1 MMNDREKPYLV
12 SNLILAMILAL
23 LIISFSVVFTL
34 NFRPLYYFDID
45 YLGIPE
51 SSGLSKEII
60 KENYDALIDYNSIFH
75 SGRLEFP
82 SLIMSESGEVH
93 FVEVKNIFVAV
104 QILFVLTLIL
114 SIAGIIYM
122 RRQKD
127 FQYLKYTAI
136 LTLAIPAVLGAV
148 IGLNWEKSFVIFH
161 QIFFNN
167 DYWIFDA
174 VTDPVITILPDTFF
188 FHCAILILLIVLL
201 GSGLCYFFFRR
212 YKKRTG

>member
-1 MMNDREKPYLV
+1 MKNRKRYSLV
-12 SNLILAMILAL
+12 SNIILATILSF
-23 LIISFSVVFTL
+23 LIISSSVVFTL
-34 NFRPLYYFDID
+34 NFRPLYYFDIN
-45 YLGIPE
+45 YLNIPE
-51 SSGLSKEII
+51 SSGLSEEII
-60 KENYDALIDYNSIFH
+60 KANYDALIDYNSIFH

-93 FVEVKNIFVAV
+93 FIEVKNIFVAV
-104 QILFVLTLIL
+104 QILFIITLIL
-114 SIAGIIYM
+114 SIAGIIYQ

-127 FQYLKYTAI
+127 FQYLKYTAV

-148 IGLNWEKSFVIFH
+148 IGLNWEKSFVVFH

-188 FHCAILILLIVLL
+188 FHSAVMILFIILL
-201 GSGLCYFFFRR
+201 GSGLCYFIFRR
-212 YKKRTG
+212 YKRHTFI

>member
-1 MMNDREKPYLV
+1 MNNRKKHHLV
-12 SNLILAMILAL
+12 SNIILATILAF

-34 NFRPLYYFDID
+34 NFRPLYDFDID

-60 KENYDALIDYNSIFH
+60 KANYDALIDYNSIFH

-93 FVEVKNIFVAV
+93 FIEVRNIFIAV
-104 QILFVLTLIL
+104 QILFIITLIL
-114 SIAGIIYM
+114 SLAGIIYK

-127 FQYLKYTAI
+127 FRYLKYTAI
-136 LTLAIPAVLGAV
+136 LTLAIPAVLGTV
-148 IGLNWEKSFVIFH
+148 IGLNWEKSFVMFH

-174 VTDPVITILPDTFF
+174 ITDPVITILPDQFF
-188 FHCAILILLIVLL
+188 FHSAVMVLFIVLL
-201 GSGLCYFFFRR
+201 GSGLCYLIFRR
-212 YKKRTG
+212 RKIG